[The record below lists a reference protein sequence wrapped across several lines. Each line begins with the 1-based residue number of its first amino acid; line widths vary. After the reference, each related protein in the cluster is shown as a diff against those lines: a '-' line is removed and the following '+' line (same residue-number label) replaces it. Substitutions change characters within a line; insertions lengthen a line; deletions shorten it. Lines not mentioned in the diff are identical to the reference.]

1 MRQDRFKS
9 RKKQRVQLVLRKKR
23 LESRNE
29 DFAKSMLESK
39 SKKQEQEQEGELE

>member
-1 MRQDRFKS
+1 L
-9 RKKQRVQLVLRKKR
+9 RKNRRLQLDLKKKR

-29 DFAKSMLESK
+29 EFAKSMLESK